1 MKMPVWRL
9 FLTSPVLWLATGFG
23 AGLSPW
29 APGTVGTALGI
40 LIFLG
45 LLRISLPAYLLL
57 MVLGFA
63 LGTWLCS
70 VAARLLDE
78 HDHPAVVWDEVIGY
92 LLTMLPVIWLHRPAT
107 VLVLLAG
114 FLLFRVFDILK
125 PWPISWVDRR
135 MTNGFGGMAD
145 DALAGLAAAAVL
157 RLGLALTG

>member
-45 LLRISLPAYLLL
+45 LLRVSLPAYLLL
-57 MVLGFA
+57 VVLGFA

-107 VLVLLAG
+107 ALVLLAG
-114 FLLFRVFDILK
+114 FVLFRVFDILK
-125 PWPISWVDRR
+125 PWPIS
-135 MTNGFGGMAD
+135 
-145 DALAGLAAAAVL
+145 
-157 RLGLALTG
+157 

>member
-1 MKMPVWRL
+1 MKAPLGRL

-29 APGTVGTALGI
+29 APGTVGTALGV

-45 LLRISLPAYLLL
+45 FMHLPMTGYLL
-57 MVLGFA
+57 MAALGFV

-70 VAARLLDE
+70 AAARLLDE

-92 LLTMLPVIWLHRPAT
+92 LLTMLPLIWLHRPAT
-107 VLVLLAG
+107 GPVLLAG
-114 FLLFRVFDILK
+114 FILFRVFDILK

-135 MTNGFGGMAD
+135 VTNGFGGMAD

>member
-1 MKMPVWRL
+1 MKAPVWRL

-45 LLRISLPAYLLL
+45 LLHVSMATYLLL
-57 MVLGFA
+57 VVLGFA

-70 VAARLLDE
+70 VAARVLDE

-92 LLTMLPVIWLHRPAT
+92 LLTMLPVIWLHLPAT
-107 VLVLLAG
+107 SPVLLAG
-114 FLLFRVFDILK
+114 FVLFRVFDILK
-125 PWPISWVDRR
+125 PWPISWVDQR

-145 DALAGLAAAAVL
+145 DALAGLAAAVVL
-157 RLGLALTG
+157 RLGLAFAG